1 VSITVL
7 KKDLVLCDKDGK
19 VIKVYPYGS
28 EEQLR
33 YEMVLEI
40 LFEADRRALE
50 KLIEKRRYKEQV
62 TDSQI
67 EKCDKKV
74 FHKCTKRSAK
84 RYNMTQTARI
94 LGVHRETL
102 YYWIKKGWL
111 KPKRDYR
118 NYPVFTVLDIEELIK
133 WKNKIKC

>member
-1 VSITVL
+1 
-7 KKDLVLCDKDGK
+7 
-19 VIKVYPYGS
+19 
-28 EEQLR
+28 
-33 YEMVLEI
+33 MVLEI

-50 KLIEKRRYKEQV
+50 KLIEERKNKEQAI
-62 TDSQI
+62 DSQI
-67 EKCDKKV
+67 EECDKKV

-118 NYPVFTVLDIEELIK
+118 NYPVYTVLDIENIIK
-133 WKNKIKC
+133 WKNSIKY